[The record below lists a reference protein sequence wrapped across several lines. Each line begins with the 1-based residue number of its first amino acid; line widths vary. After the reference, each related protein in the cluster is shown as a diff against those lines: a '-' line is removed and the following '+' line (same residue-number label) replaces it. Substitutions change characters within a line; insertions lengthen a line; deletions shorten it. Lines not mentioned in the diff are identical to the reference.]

1 MGARIRRR
9 AGEEQEEPV
18 AAGEAL
24 VERHRQRQVEGV
36 GRWVAL
42 HLLARRGVAMTLAW
56 GSSSAMS
63 NEIVTPSS
71 MTSCSGLSGF
81 DRSPRMPGWT
91 HGKWLKSTK
100 FSTRRAAEQ
109 AQS

>member
-1 MGARIRRR
+1 
-9 AGEEQEEPV
+9 
-18 AAGEAL
+18 
-24 VERHRQRQVEGV
+24 
-36 GRWVAL
+36 
-42 HLLARRGVAMTLAW
+42 
-56 GSSSAMS
+56 
-63 NEIVTPSS
+63 

-81 DRSPRMPGWT
+81 ERSPRMPGWT

>member
-1 MGARIRRR
+1 
-9 AGEEQEEPV
+9 
-18 AAGEAL
+18 
-24 VERHRQRQVEGV
+24 
-36 GRWVAL
+36 
-42 HLLARRGVAMTLAW
+42 
-56 GSSSAMS
+56 MS

-81 DRSPRMPGWT
+81 ERSPRMPGWT